1 MSQEK
6 ISALTAPTVEP
17 PRRGFIKNLLAAGL
31 CVVGAVKVGALSR
44 LRPSESFAPPEP
56 APGAAGSAAAA
67 QAAKSWTFGE
77 IKRGDCTIAPGGTFT
92 LFSDGSQRWT
102 CNISSTDT
110 GDEWDGHF
118 EVFNAQG
125 QSLASSPNFHFD
137 ISVSNQSRH
146 WDQSNGPNSAL
157 SAAFGP
163 AQGLTFHCS
172 C

>member
-6 ISALTAPTVEP
+6 FSNLTPSTVAS

-31 CVVGAVKVGALSR
+31 CLVGTVKVAALSR
-44 LRPSESFAPPEP
+44 RRPSETFVPPEP
-56 APGAAGSAAAA
+56 APNTAGSTAAP
-67 QAAKSWTFGE
+67 QVAKSWTFGE

-102 CNISSTDT
+102 CNISSTDS

-125 QSLASSPNFHFD
+125 QSLVSTPNFHFD

-146 WDQSNGPNSAL
+146 WDQANGPNSAL

-163 AQGLTFHCS
+163 ANGLTFHCS